1 MYKLRAGL
9 DRVPHLGL
17 GVMVTRISGMLG
29 VLAIRPGLHPTELCR
44 RLVVADGVDKHRK
57 PRFVRST
64 NAGVMARLLERDE
77 VVLAVAQRLAEGDC
91 IFDNTI
97 LEIGYLLAIAHL

>member
-1 MYKLRAGL
+1 MYKLRARL

-29 VLAIRPGLHPTELCR
+29 VLAIRPGLHPTELCFG
-44 RLVVADGVDKHRK
+44 LIGTDGVDKHRE

-64 NAGVMARLLERDE
+64 NAAVMASLLERDE
-77 VVLAVAQRLAEGDC
+77 VVVAVAQRLAEGDR
-91 IFDNTI
+91 IFDDTI

>member
-29 VLAIRPGLHPTELCR
+29 VLAIRPGLHPTELCFG
-44 RLVVADGVDKHRK
+44 LIGTDGVDEHRE
-57 PRFVRST
+57 PRFIRLADT
-64 NAGVMARLLERDE
+64 AVMACLLERDK
-77 VVLAVAQRLAEGDC
+77 VVLAVAQRLAEGDR
-91 IFDNTI
+91 IFDDTI